1 MSVKRRKFIRTVSY
15 LVAAC
20 VVIAATGYA
29 SFRAKATYEAKLENL
44 RFEGLT
50 SLCEYMHEISGGLSL
65 LSVSAGESVAETA
78 YYVSSRALGAKGCT
92 LCFEPARIENINT
105 FIEYVYDFSESFSE
119 SDDKKKK
126 ASELSDYAEEIY
138 YHLSDLSVAVM
149 NGEYRMREYGSIYT
163 AEEKAYFEDFLD
175 YSDGS
180 ENELFTSS
188 VSAAHH
194 SFVLSGRRT
203 VTLEQAKK
211 EAERLTGTE
220 AVLWRSEEVGNEAYS
235 LYHGDISARISRQ
248 GGMLVKLVNSI
259 ICDKS
264 VLNESDATEKAVEF
278 AEMCGYGTLTAFDTA
293 LQTFTARV
301 VLVPEVN
308 GVLLLTSAVTAEVCL
323 SSGRV
328 TYFDGGNYIKNYRT
342 DVYGGTVPD
351 ISFLLPHGASLE
363 KSFLCLADVDGRER
377 LCIYAGCTVNGKKV
391 VYYIDYNSYEIIKTA
406 IEGGFYGY

>member
-1 MSVKRRKFIRTVSY
+1 MSVKRRKYIRTVSY

-20 VVIAATGYA
+20 VVIAATGYVT
-29 SFRAKATYEAKLENL
+29 FRAKATYEAKLENY
-44 RFEGLT
+44 RFESLT

-78 YYVSSRALGAKGCT
+78 YYVGSRALVAKGFT
-92 LCFEPARIENINT
+92 ACFEPARIENINT
-105 FIEYVYDFSESFSE
+105 FIEYVYEFSETYSE
-119 SDDKKKK
+119 SDGKKKK

-163 AEEKAYFEDFLD
+163 ADEKPYFEDFLD

-188 VSAAHH
+188 VSAQYH
-194 SFVLSGRRT
+194 SFVLSGRQT
-203 VTLEQAKK
+203 VTIEQAKK

-220 AVLWRSEEVGNEAYS
+220 SVLWRSEDDGDGVYN
-235 LYHGDISARISRQ
+235 LYHGDVSAQISRQ
-248 GGMLVKLVNSI
+248 GGMLVRLVSPVA
-259 ICDKS
+259 CDKS
-264 VLNESDATEKAVEF
+264 ILNESDAAEKAAEF
-278 AEMCGYGTLTAFDTA
+278 AAMCGYGTLTAFDTA

-301 VLVPEVN
+301 LLVPEVN
-308 GVLLLTSAVTAEVCL
+308 GVLLFTSAVTVEVCL

-342 DVYGGTVPD
+342 DIHGGGVPD
-351 ISFLLPHGASLE
+351 ISPVLPQGARNE
-363 KSFLCLADVDGRER
+363 KTFLCLADIDGRER
-377 LCIYAGCTVNGKKV
+377 LCVYAECRVNGKDV
-391 VYYIDYNSYEIIKTA
+391 IYYVDYNSYNIIRTK
-406 IEGGFYGY
+406 IKK

>member
-15 LVAAC
+15 LVAVC

-29 SFRAKATYEAKLENL
+29 SFRAKATYEAKLERL
-44 RFEGLT
+44 RFESLT

-105 FIEYVYDFSESFSE
+105 FIEYVYDFSESYSAGE
-119 SDDKKKK
+119 DKRKK

-163 AEEKAYFEDFLD
+163 AEEKAYFEDLLD
-175 YSDGS
+175 YSDGR

-188 VSAAHH
+188 VSAEYGGKFLWGKH
-194 SFVLSGRRT
+194 T
-203 VTLEQAKK
+203 VTLEQARN
-211 EAERLTGTE
+211 EAERLTGTL
-220 AVLWRSEEVGNEAYS
+220 AVLWRSEDGDGEAYS
-235 LYHGDISARISRQ
+235 LYHSDTSALISRQ
-248 GGMLVKLVNSI
+248 GGMLIKLINPVDSGE
-259 ICDKS
+259 K
-264 VLNESDATEKAVEF
+264 VLNESDIVSKAKEF
-278 AEMCGYGTLTAFDTA
+278 AVMCGYGTLTVFDTD

-323 SSGRV
+323 SSGRI
-328 TYFDGGNYIKNYRT
+328 TYFDGENYIKNYRT
-342 DVYGGTVPD
+342 DIYGGTVPD

-377 LCIYAGCTVNGKKV
+377 LCIYARCTVNGKKV
-391 VYYIDYNSYEIIKTA
+391 EYYIDCNSYKVIKTE
-406 IEGGFYGY
+406 IKK